1 MSWYQLIDVLGL
13 NEDLVRDFIAT
24 PPIACPNG
32 GFPLEEGPNG
42 TLHCPEGDYTW
53 PEDLT
58 R

>member
-1 MSWYQLIDVLGL
+1 MSWEQLSDILGL
-13 NEDLVRDFIAT
+13 NEELVKDHVSG
-24 PPIACPNG
+24 PPVACPHG

-53 PEDLT
+53 PDYLS